1 MQTCEDLLYELRTWW
16 KNCQFEQSLKERFRI
31 VFVLHINVA
40 MLMQKRG
47 YGSAEAVAKTKQ
59 TERVSIARVHWD
71 SKLTGAKEKPVH
83 SKI

>member
-1 MQTCEDLLYELRTWW
+1 
-16 KNCQFEQSLKERFRI
+16 
-31 VFVLHINVA
+31 

-59 TERVSIARVHWD
+59 SERVSIARVHWD